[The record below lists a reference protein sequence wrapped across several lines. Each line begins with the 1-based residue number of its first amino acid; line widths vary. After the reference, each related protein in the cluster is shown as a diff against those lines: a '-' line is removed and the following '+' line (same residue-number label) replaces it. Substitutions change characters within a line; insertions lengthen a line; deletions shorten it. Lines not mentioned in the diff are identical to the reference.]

1 MTLKLS
7 RHEVCDLLIALAAAK
22 DASNA
27 KRWEELHDRIRSMLA
42 NFDKELDKE
51 MVYLLSPTGCRFQS
65 RRKEND
71 NVVIISRLMRSGR

>member
-1 MTLKLS
+1 MLRNHRTMTMKLS

-42 NFDKELDKE
+42 DFDKEIDKENEEREQANELRRLKYKLDK
-51 MVYLLSPTGCRFQS
+51 Q
-65 RRKEND
+65 
-71 NVVIISRLMRSGR
+71 

>member
-1 MTLKLS
+1 MLRNHRTMTLKLS

-42 NFDKELDKE
+42 DFDKELDKE
-51 MVYLLSPTGCRFQS
+51 EEKREQANELRRFKYKLDKQ
-65 RRKEND
+65 
-71 NVVIISRLMRSGR
+71 

>member
-1 MTLKLS
+1 MLRNHRTMTLKLS

-42 NFDKELDKE
+42 DFDKELDKE
-51 MVYLLSPTGCRFQS
+51 NEKREQANELRRFKYKLDKQ
-65 RRKEND
+65 
-71 NVVIISRLMRSGR
+71 

>member
-1 MTLKLS
+1 MLRNHRTMTLKLS

-42 NFDKELDKE
+42 DFDKELDKE
-51 MVYLLSPTGCRFQS
+51 NEEREKANELRRFKYKLDKQ
-65 RRKEND
+65 
-71 NVVIISRLMRSGR
+71 

>member
-42 NFDKELDKE
+42 DFDKELDKE
-51 MVYLLSPTGCRFQS
+51 EEKREQANELRRFKYKLDKQ
-65 RRKEND
+65 
-71 NVVIISRLMRSGR
+71 

>member
-7 RHEVCDLLIALAAAK
+7 RHDVYDLLIALAAAK

-42 NFDKELDKE
+42 DFDKKLDKE
-51 MVYLLSPTGCRFQS
+51 
-65 RRKEND
+65 KET
-71 NVVIISRLMRSGR
+71 

>member
-1 MTLKLS
+1 MLRNHRTMTLKLS

-42 NFDKELDKE
+42 DFDKELDKE
-51 MVYLLSPTGCRFQS
+51 NEEREQANELRRFKYKLDKQ
-65 RRKEND
+65 
-71 NVVIISRLMRSGR
+71 

>member
-1 MTLKLS
+1 MLRNHRTMTLKLS

-42 NFDKELDKE
+42 DFDKELDKE
-51 MVYLLSPTGCRFQS
+51 KEEREKANELRRFKYNLDKQ
-65 RRKEND
+65 
-71 NVVIISRLMRSGR
+71 

>member
-1 MTLKLS
+1 MLRNHRTMTLKLS

-42 NFDKELDKE
+42 DFDKELDKE
-51 MVYLLSPTGCRFQS
+51 EEKREQASFSKTID
-65 RRKEND
+65 KAK
-71 NVVIISRLMRSGR
+71 

>member
-42 NFDKELDKE
+42 DFDKELDKE
-51 MVYLLSPTGCRFQS
+51 
-65 RRKEND
+65 KEKREQASFLRTTD
-71 NVVIISRLMRSGR
+71 NAK

>member
-1 MTLKLS
+1 MLRNHRTMTLKLS

-42 NFDKELDKE
+42 DFDKELDKE
-51 MVYLLSPTGCRFQS
+51 
-65 RRKEND
+65 KEKREQASFLRTTD
-71 NVVIISRLMRSGR
+71 NAK

>member
-1 MTLKLS
+1 MLRNHRTMTLKLS

-42 NFDKELDKE
+42 DFDKELDKE
-51 MVYLLSPTGCRFQS
+51 KEEREQANELRRFKYNLDKQ
-65 RRKEND
+65 
-71 NVVIISRLMRSGR
+71 

>member
-1 MTLKLS
+1 MLRNHRTMTLKLS

-42 NFDKELDKE
+42 DFDKELDKE
-51 MVYLLSPTGCRFQS
+51 KEEREQANELRRFKYKLDKQ
-65 RRKEND
+65 
-71 NVVIISRLMRSGR
+71 